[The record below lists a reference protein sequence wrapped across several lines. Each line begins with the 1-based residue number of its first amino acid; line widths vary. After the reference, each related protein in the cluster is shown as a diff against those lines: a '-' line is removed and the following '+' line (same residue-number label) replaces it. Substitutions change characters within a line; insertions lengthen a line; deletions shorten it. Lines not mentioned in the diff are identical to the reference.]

1 MQEQYNTC
9 VIDKTRK
16 HYKLKKKN
24 QLKSYL
30 PTCVNWIDLGF
41 QQEKLAGSAQTI

>member
-16 HYKLKKKN
+16 HYKLKKKSI
-24 QLKSYL
+24 K
-30 PTCVNWIDLGF
+30 
-41 QQEKLAGSAQTI
+41 KLLTNMCKLN